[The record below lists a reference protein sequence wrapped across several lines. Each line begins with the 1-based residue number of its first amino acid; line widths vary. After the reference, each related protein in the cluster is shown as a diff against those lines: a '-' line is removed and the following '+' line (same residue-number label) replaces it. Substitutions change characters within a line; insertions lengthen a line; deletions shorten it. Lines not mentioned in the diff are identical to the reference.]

1 MKSILFALAACAT
14 MQGAIIDFESSVT
27 SATLDGAP
35 ENPASI
41 ITTQFNGLGIVFGRA
56 GESAGVSATDV
67 FTLAL
72 SGNNGAVGLDVNG
85 LVPAFASA
93 DIHFYF
99 VVPGTMTP
107 AATDSISFLLG
118 DTCCD
123 LDEWTIHLYDINGGS
138 WGTQDGSYD
147 SLVNFSAGGFGIH
160 RVWIE
165 NTSPHNGGFGVDD
178 IIFNTPVG
186 EGGSA
191 VPEPASAALMALGL
205 ACVAAARRR
214 R

>member
-1 MKSILFALAACAT
+1 MIRILFTLAACAT
-14 MQGAIIDFESSVT
+14 MHAATMDFEGLPASF
-27 SATLDGAP
+27 TLDGAP
-35 ENPASI
+35 ENPASVI
-41 ITTQFNGLGIVFGRA
+41 STQLNGQGIVFGRA
-56 GESAGVSATDV
+56 GVSAGVSVTDIA
-67 FTLAL
+67 TLAL
-72 SGNNGAVGLDVNG
+72 NGSQGAVGLDVNG
-85 LVPAFASA
+85 LVPATASG

-99 VVPGTMTP
+99 VVPGTLTP
-107 AATDSISFLLG
+107 AATDNISFLLG

-138 WGTQDGSYD
+138 WGTQDGAYN
-147 SLVNFSAGGFGIH
+147 SLVNFSAGGFEIH

-165 NTSPHNGGFGVDD
+165 NTSPHDGGFSVDD

-205 ACVAAARRR
+205 AGVAVARRR